1 MPKYV
6 IINDEVMGT
15 VEGSNPPGM
24 LVVESDIY
32 DLPCNLLFSKGA
44 ISRKVVVPNSPT
56 TTPALPNPLSKHELA
71 QGIYKHI
78 SGIDEI
84 LGEVVALLLGLSTN
98 DLEQVQLSEKTLTD
112 IMTRVYSSTQGNTK

>member
-1 MPKYV
+1 MPKYL

-24 LVVESDIY
+24 LVVESDIF
-32 DLPCNLLFSKGA
+32 DLPGNLLYNQGR
-44 ISRKVVVPNSPT
+44 ISRKVVIPNSPSNA
-56 TTPALPNPLSKHELA
+56 PAPPNPLSKHELA

-98 DLEQVQLSEKTLTD
+98 DLEQVKLSEKTLTD